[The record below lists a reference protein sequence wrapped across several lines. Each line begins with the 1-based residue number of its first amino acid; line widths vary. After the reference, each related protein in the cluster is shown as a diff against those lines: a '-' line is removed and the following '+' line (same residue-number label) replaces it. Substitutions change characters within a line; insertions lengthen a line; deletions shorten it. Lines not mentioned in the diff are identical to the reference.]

1 MKMAFDIN
9 AYIKKNPKQLT
20 IAMIAAALA
29 ALLLFVYFLLM
40 PQLTRLGTL
49 VGKASKAKL
58 ELRSAKVSI
67 SNIDKF
73 KNDIEKFSAKIDLYE
88 KKLPAEQEM
97 PSLLEELNSMAKK
110 SNLDIISIT
119 PSAPRVE
126 GAQRAAY
133 QEFLIKVSARCGY
146 HELGNFLTDLENA
159 DRFMKLVDISI
170 KANENTPKRHSVE
183 LMVATYILLKDK
195 EK

>member
-1 MKMAFDIN
+1 MPIDLN

-20 IAMIAAALA
+20 MAMIAAALA

-40 PQLTRLGTL
+40 PQLTKLGTL

-58 ELRSAKVSI
+58 EFRSAKVSI

-73 KNDIEKFSAKIDLYE
+73 KSDISKFSAKIDLYE

-119 PSAPRVE
+119 PSAPRAE
-126 GAQRAAY
+126 GALKAAY
-133 QEFLIKVSARCGY
+133 QEFQIKIIARCGY
-146 HELGNFLTDLENA
+146 HELGSFLTDLENT
-159 DRFMKLVDISI
+159 DRFMKLVDINI
-170 KANENTPKRHSVE
+170 KANENTPKMHSVE